1 MVLHTLLALLK
12 SAWTPHF
19 CPFSCFGAALFS
31 FLLSS
36 FGYVPFLEG
45 EYLDMNSI
53 VGRLAPRDS
62 ATFYLTVRHNGFFVR
77 WADLY
82 SQTHPLDSAE
92 IAKFLQKVEL

>member
-1 MVLHTLLALLK
+1 
-12 SAWTPHF
+12 
-19 CPFSCFGAALFS
+19 
-31 FLLSS
+31 
-36 FGYVPFLEG
+36 
-45 EYLDMNSI
+45 MNSI

-92 IAKFLQKVEL
+92 IAKFLQKIEL